1 MLELKNLLAP
11 DRPNVRSYNNL
22 PPVSAGKAALFSLQK
37 RGFLLKSTIFCADN
51 STRFYD
57 LRTNYAKGAMMRN
70 LRSILLVEDDSVDAM
85 TVKRAF
91 GELKVKNELIRAING
106 EAALNYL
113 REHLDQKPCVI
124 LLDLNM
130 PKMNGIEF
138 LKVMKADDELRP
150 IPVVVLTTSKDDRD
164 KMESFKACVAGY
176 IVKPVDYRK
185 FVEAMKILN
194 LYWTLSE
201 IPGNVTEPETA
212 EKPAVA

>member
-1 MLELKNLLAP
+1 MKP
-11 DRPNVRSYNNL
+11 
-22 PPVSAGKAALFSLQK
+22 
-37 RGFLLKSTIFCADN
+37 
-51 STRFYD
+51 
-57 LRTNYAKGAMMRN
+57 
-70 LRSILLVEDDSVDAM
+70 ILLVEDDSVDAM

-91 GELKVKNELIRAING
+91 SELKVTNELVRVING
-106 EAALNYL
+106 EVAINYL
-113 REHLDQKPCVI
+113 KEHRDKKPCVI

-138 LKVMKADDELRP
+138 LKVVKADEELRP

-164 KMESFKACVAGY
+164 KMESFRACVAGY

-201 IPGNVTEPETA
+201 LPGM
-212 EKPAVA
+212 

>member
-1 MLELKNLLAP
+1 
-11 DRPNVRSYNNL
+11 
-22 PPVSAGKAALFSLQK
+22 
-37 RGFLLKSTIFCADN
+37 
-51 STRFYD
+51 
-57 LRTNYAKGAMMRN
+57 MMRN

>member
-1 MLELKNLLAP
+1 MKSL
-11 DRPNVRSYNNL
+11 RP
-22 PPVSAGKAALFSLQK
+22 
-37 RGFLLKSTIFCADN
+37 
-51 STRFYD
+51 
-57 LRTNYAKGAMMRN
+57 
-70 LRSILLVEDDSVDAM
+70 ILLVEDDSVDAM

-91 GELKVKNELIRAING
+91 SELKVANELVRELNG

-113 REHLDQKPCVI
+113 KTHLDRKPCVI

-138 LKVMKADDELRP
+138 LKVAKADDELRQ

-176 IVKPVDYRK
+176 IVKPVDYKK
-185 FVEAMKILN
+185 FVEAMRILN

-201 IPGNVTEPETA
+201 LPGIESEMVTSAKA
-212 EKPAVA
+212 EQTIA